1 MKTQGLYILKRK
13 ENRMD
18 EKVKKVK
25 EIGELVIVIGA
36 VAGYVIKGVAS
47 VVKIVSSG
55 EKPTP
60 LNVLKEVGKE
70 D

>member
-1 MKTQGLYILKRK
+1 
-13 ENRMD
+13 MD